1 VNITTADNSTLRRLR
16 YYNLLMG
23 SFHLAQGVVILLLT
37 NDFAIPVTALFLDGP
52 PGSAPPEITQ
62 LFSLRIGWAVAAFVF
77 LSAAA
82 HYWVASP
89 AAFSWYVAN
98 LRQNRNYARWIE
110 YSVSA
115 SLMMVIIAM
124 LPGITDVAA
133 ILGIFFANTA
143 MILFGLLMERYE
155 EPGHPSWLSFNLGA
169 LFGIVPWVAVGI
181 YLWSPAT
188 ESSPPTFVYGIFFS
202 IFVFFSSFAV
212 NMVLQYRRIGP
223 WRNYLFGES
232 MYILLSLTSKS
243 ALAWQVFAGTLVPD
257 QGP

>member
-1 VNITTADNSTLRRLR
+1 
-16 YYNLLMG
+16 
-23 SFHLAQGVVILLLT
+23 
-37 NDFAIPVTALFLDGP
+37 
-52 PGSAPPEITQ
+52 
-62 LFSLRIGWAVAAFVF
+62 
-77 LSAAA
+77 
-82 HYWVASP
+82 
-89 AAFSWYVAN
+89 
-98 LRQNRNYARWIE
+98 
-110 YSVSA
+110 
-115 SLMMVIIAM
+115 
-124 LPGITDVAA
+124 
-133 ILGIFFANTA
+133 
-143 MILFGLLMERYE
+143 
-155 EPGHPSWLSFNLGA
+155 
-169 LFGIVPWVAVGI
+169 VGI